1 MTTPDGF
8 IELIDDRSDDAAHR
22 IRAAKSLGLLS
33 RCDQSPI
40 WLGHTDG
47 NSNDWHP
54 SLRRGGPDAPPT
66 VISFYTPDTAY
77 EDLATTLRAS
87 CDCFGIAHRI
97 EPRDARG
104 SWERNCAI
112 KAEFVLA
119 MRSELAGPLLWVDAD
134 AAINAPL
141 TDLARLDADFAV
153 HLLDSWRA
161 LSGTIYFGDTQ
172 ASRELI
178 DRWHARCEA
187 EPDIWD
193 QIHLDLAWED
203 TARASNL
210 RTAWLDE
217 RFVKIFD
224 RAPDPDRPPVI
235 VHSQA
240 SREHKHEVSGGLRG
254 GEQQP
259 TEDVRAARALSR
271 WRNDPPRPSSE
282 SVIIAEPDDSAVR
295 WQQSRIDALASAYQR
310 CAALGMTR
318 IALVGAGRHTREVA
332 LTVSS
337 GHSIEIA
344 CILDDRAGEIESVD
358 SVPVRAFTD
367 CPDDIAALIISS
379 DAHEARLAARCREAL
394 GDRVPIIE
402 PYRDAAELSG
412 TGSR

>member
-1 MTTPDGF
+1 MTTPAGF
-8 IELIDDRSDDAAHR
+8 IEFIDDRSDDATQR
-22 IRAAKSLGLLS
+22 IRTSKPLGLIS
-33 RCDQSPI
+33 RTGEHPI
-40 WLGHTDG
+40 WIGHTDG

-54 SLRRGGPDAPPT
+54 RLRCSGPDVPPT

-77 EDLATTLRAS
+77 EALASTLRAS
-87 CDCFGIAHRI
+87 CERFGAAHRI
-97 EPRDARG
+97 EPRAARG

-112 KAEFVLA
+112 KAEFVRA

-141 TDLARLDADFAV
+141 TDLAQLDADFAI
-153 HLLDSWRA
+153 HLLDGWRA

-203 TARASNL
+203 TARASSL

-240 SREHKHEVSGGLRG
+240 SREHKHEVSGGVRG

-259 TEDVRAARALSR
+259 TPDVREARLRCR
-271 WRNDPPRPSSE
+271 WREQLPRPSSA
-282 SVIIAEPDDSAVR
+282 STVISPPDDSAQR
-295 WQQSRIDALASAYQR
+295 WHQARIDAMTDACRR
-310 CAALGMTR
+310 CVDLGVTR

-332 LTVSS
+332 LPV
-337 GHSIEIA
+337 GNEHLIEIA

-358 SVPVRAFTD
+358 SVPVRAIAD

-379 DAHEARLAARCREAL
+379 DAHEATLSARCRELL
-394 GDRVPIIE
+394 GDRLPIIE
-402 PYRDAAELSG
+402 PYRDTAALSG